1 MFGYLSVQRGEL
13 LVKEYETFRAYYCG
27 LCKELSNY
35 GVKGRMLL
43 SYDCAFLY
51 LLASALSEEKPSYE
65 AVRCLVHPVNKV
77 PRTLTAGREYA
88 AAANVLLGYYSL
100 KDHAVDGK
108 NPLYHA
114 AAGTYHAAVKKAAAK
129 YPKADAAIRMQLEAL
144 HGLEERGC
152 ANIDEAADAFATM
165 LGALFLPLGEQK
177 QVLQVLGYHIGRYLY
192 LIDAADDLQKD
203 EKSGNYNPFLRRF
216 GRDKAAIIA
225 SARYNLLSSAAGAG
239 KALDLLDLKRHGGI
253 LENVIYLGMP
263 ERAEKV
269 LAKLEEENR
278 QQGKELDA

>member
-1 MFGYLSVQRGEL
+1 MFGYLNVERGEL

-27 LCKELSNY
+27 LCKELSKY
-35 GVKGRMLL
+35 GVKARALL

-51 LLASALSEEKPSYE
+51 LLSSALSGEKPGYE
-65 AVRCLVHPVNKV
+65 TVRCLVHPVRKV

-100 KDHAVDGK
+100 KDHAADRK

-114 AAGTYHAAVKKAAAK
+114 AAGTYHSAVKKAAAK
-129 YPKADAAIRMQLEAL
+129 YPEAERAIKAQLQTLHDLEAQ
-144 HGLEERGC
+144 GC
-152 ANIDEAADAFATM
+152 ADLDRAADAFATM
-165 LGALFLPLGEQK
+165 LGELFLPLSEQK
-177 QVLQVLGYHIGRYLY
+177 HVLQVLGYHIGRYLY
-192 LIDAADDLQKD
+192 LIDAADDLKKD

-216 GRDKAAIIA
+216 GQDKAAIIE

-239 KALDLLDLKRHGGI
+239 KALDLLDIKRHSGI

-263 ERAEKV
+263 KRAEAILK
-269 LAKLEEENR
+269 KLEENQLQR
-278 QQGKELDA
+278 KETNA